1 MRFNV
6 KVFALTCGL
15 VWGLGVFV
23 LTWWIIAFDGATEEI
38 TMLGRLYRG
47 YSISALGSLI
57 GLGWAFLDGLI
68 GGAIFAWLYNLL
80 AGLDKKKE
88 KPQQG

>member
-23 LTWWIIAFDGATEEI
+23 LTWWIIAFDGATGEI

-57 GLGWAFLDGLI
+57 GMGWAFLDGLI

-80 AGLDKKKE
+80 AVLDKKKE